1 MIEVNDSIKNENFK
15 VEVKNISKS
24 TWKIDSFKCKNIIY
38 FFISEYAWLLIIL
51 IIVFFGFL
59 FPYYHPPQLFF
70 SKVPKEAWNSDYT
83 PKIFMHIA
91 DIHISFYLGFRT
103 NGSTDYFEDFLD
115 YKPDLILSSGDVVDS
130 YEESYWPKVGSQWQ
144 SDWDIYANT
153 LKKNLSKFK
162 IIDVA
167 GNHDLF
173 AVDSLFSP
181 HNNFLNHSFIY
192 NRSNLKNF
200 DDFIIR
206 KINMFNETFILY
218 NEYLFPTTHPP
229 FGVSPHPTK
238 HMLDLLEDAV
248 DSSGE
253 CYILTH
259 YEVDR
264 NWFIKS
270 SKGNTYKNII
280 SKKNVKA
287 IFTGHDHPPHTM
299 IIHHGQGAVEFC
311 TSTPF
316 KGKAQGLI
324 TIDNDQM
331 VYNPVVIKV
340 KGEKPLFFMSYPIPK
355 EQISSHHTFDY
366 NQSEVR
372 VISYAGKQVNLK
384 ISGDIEGTMEFK
396 KKLENGADLYTYP
409 INLGYGNYS
418 ITVTGDGCNIK
429 RDFVIGKEFFGQKEL
444 AICFLRS
451 LLILRL
457 CSIPILIGIFII
469 IFPWGGNIK
478 IAKDLEN
485 AIEGRDNYKMKR
497 YSHYGYFVYLTKLIL
512 LGPFIIRE
520 RYMLI
525 NFSSKIAMFIAA
537 LYPVVFPNHLFKPIY
552 GVNGYSFLCFI
563 VIGTRIQ
570 FEEWALQMTYCYYL
584 VVILINAIYL
594 GGAKYYKKFKNGNL
608 VFFINSFLTFAFW
621 SGGIYI
627 NIRFVG
633 ESIWWPYLF
642 LTPIY
647 VIIPIILKIIIH
659 FYTYVDQRGKILP
672 SKLVEEKEDNEV

>member
-1 MIEVNDSIKNENFK
+1 M
-15 VEVKNISKS
+15 
-24 TWKIDSFKCKNIIY
+24 
-38 FFISEYAWLLIIL
+38 
-51 IIVFFGFL
+51 
-59 FPYYHPPQLFF
+59 
-70 SKVPKEAWNSDYT
+70 
-83 PKIFMHIA
+83 
-91 DIHISFYLGFRT
+91 
-103 NGSTDYFEDFLD
+103 
-115 YKPDLILSSGDVVDS
+115 
-130 YEESYWPKVGSQWQ
+130 
-144 SDWDIYANT
+144 
-153 LKKNLSKFK
+153 
-162 IIDVA
+162 
-167 GNHDLF
+167 
-173 AVDSLFSP
+173 
-181 HNNFLNHSFIY
+181 
-192 NRSNLKNF
+192 
-200 DDFIIR
+200 
-206 KINMFNETFILY
+206 
-218 NEYLFPTTHPP
+218 
-229 FGVSPHPTK
+229 
-238 HMLDLLEDAV
+238 
-248 DSSGE
+248 
-253 CYILTH
+253 
-259 YEVDR
+259 
-264 NWFIKS
+264 
-270 SKGNTYKNII
+270 
-280 SKKNVKA
+280 
-287 IFTGHDHPPHTM
+287 
-299 IIHHGQGAVEFC
+299 
-311 TSTPF
+311 
-316 KGKAQGLI
+316 
-324 TIDNDQM
+324 
-331 VYNPVVIKV
+331 
-340 KGEKPLFFMSYPIPK
+340 
-355 EQISSHHTFDY
+355 
-366 NQSEVR
+366 
-372 VISYAGKQVNLK
+372 
-384 ISGDIEGTMEFK
+384 
-396 KKLENGADLYTYP
+396 
-409 INLGYGNYS
+409 
-418 ITVTGDGCNIK
+418 TGDGCNIK